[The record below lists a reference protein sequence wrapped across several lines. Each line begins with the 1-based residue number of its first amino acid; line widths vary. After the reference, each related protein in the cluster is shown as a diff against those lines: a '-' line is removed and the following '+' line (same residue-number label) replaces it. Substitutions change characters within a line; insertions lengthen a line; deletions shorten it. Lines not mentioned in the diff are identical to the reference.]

1 MLRLSF
7 EKIVIPTFVI
17 QGKFLTGIQIKAPIF
32 SSSVIPWVAVKTQ
45 SEKIMVLT
53 VDIPRK
59 VLIRLQKLSVN
70 FLDLIFA

>member
-17 QGKFLTGIQIKAPIF
+17 QGKFLTGIRMQVQIF
-32 SSSVIPWVAVKTQ
+32 SSSVMPWVAVKTQ

-59 VLIRLQKLSVN
+59 GLTRLQKLSVN
-70 FLDLIFA
+70 SMDLIFA